1 MASIVKREKSY
12 SVVYYQQGDP
22 GDSKK
27 QKWETFHSLQQA
39 QERKEELEN
48 PIAFLGLA
56 PHIRTLREL
65 LDEYIRLHGKIRWSF
80 SMYSGYTSLIKRYI
94 NPFIGEVKLTQINAL
109 LMSRFL

>member
-1 MASIVKREKSY
+1 MASIVKRGNSY
-12 SVVYYQQGDP
+12 SVVYYHQNNAG
-22 GDSKK
+22 GAKK

-39 QERKEELEN
+39 QERKDELEN

-65 LDEYIRLHGKIRWSF
+65 LDEYIRLHGKTRWSF

-94 NPFIGEVKLTQINAL
+94 NGAA
-109 LMSRFL
+109 